1 MASKRKQFES
11 SKDISSVDVS
21 SENKAATSSK
31 KRYTGSAKYKVAF
44 KSEWKALHPIQEVKS
59 DIYKFHCLPCGKNLS
74 CHHQGL
80 KDVEDHC
87 KKETH
92 LKNYSSWK
100 KQAQLSFCKSP
111 ESNFENKVLNAE
123 VMVTNF
129 IVQHNLPIATADH
142 LGHLFKKIFP
152 DSKIASSYSCAKTK
166 TFAILNEAFAPDCH
180 NYVVEHCK
188 THAYS
193 VGHDGSNDTG
203 VQKMNPVSIRLFDI
217 NRSKVVTDHFF
228 NMCVTEGEDCCKA
241 FKIFEAI
248 EECFQEDGMPWSNCV
263 SLSVDNTN
271 SMIGRNNSVASRFLE
286 KNPATFIAGC
296 PCHLAHI
303 AASHAN
309 ESFSD
314 FVNLSVEDVCV
325 DCYYWFDKSTKR
337 KGKLTEYFEF
347 CNQEYQT
354 VLKHLSVRWLS
365 LERCMERI
373 LKKLPSLKAYFQSE
387 DFQDDRFQRLNHWF
401 SNPLLEPSLLFNTAA
416 ITIFNSFNCLLQREE
431 PTIHILKGS
440 MEHLGRKIANRIIK
454 PGVLQGVSSIAE
466 IDLSDEAIF
475 IDARSMFLGGT
486 TKFTLNRL
494 RNNGSIS
501 ENDYTKV
508 HHGAFHY
515 FKDALKYIQEKFP
528 ISNEVICNST
538 WIDVEKRLQAKWE
551 NVEFFL
557 EKFASVSFMDTIK
570 HDNLYEEFVDFRS
583 LSDDDIGQPAWTE
596 AKVIDGVDEDGNTL
610 VHYRVDVL
618 WYHIAQMKVPETS
631 LRRFKYL
638 PLLAEIV
645 LVIPHSNAGQ
655 ERLFSVVRK
664 NKTDSR
670 SSLKL
675 DGSLSSILAMKCHNP
690 EGVTPC
696 YKWQPDG
703 DLLQKSKGATKVY
716 NDKHK
721 KQ

>member
-1 MASKRKQFES
+1 
-11 SKDISSVDVS
+11 
-21 SENKAATSSK
+21 
-31 KRYTGSAKYKVAF
+31 
-44 KSEWKALHPIQEVKS
+44 
-59 DIYKFHCLPCGKNLS
+59 
-74 CHHQGL
+74 
-80 KDVEDHC
+80 
-87 KKETH
+87 
-92 LKNYSSWK
+92 
-100 KQAQLSFCKSP
+100 
-111 ESNFENKVLNAE
+111 
-123 VMVTNF
+123 MVTNF

-152 DSKIASSYSCAKTK
+152 DSKIASSYACAKTK

-193 VGHDGSNDTG
+193 VGHDGSNDSG
-203 VQKMNPVSIRLFDI
+203 VKKMNPVSIRIFDI

-228 NMCVTEGEDCCKA
+228 DMCITEGEDCCKA
-241 FKIFEAI
+241 YKIFESI
-248 EECFQEDGMPWSNCV
+248 EQSFEEDDMPWSNCV

-271 SMIGRNNSVASRFLE
+271 SMIGKNNSVASRFLE

-309 ESFSD
+309 ESFSSYVD
-314 FVNLSVEDVCV
+314 LSVEDVCV

-347 CNQEYQT
+347 CNQEYQS

-387 DFQDDRFQRLNHWF
+387 DFHDDRFKRLNCWF
-401 SNPLLEPSLLFNTAA
+401 TNPLLEPSLLFNTAA
-416 ITIFNSFNCLLQREE
+416 ITIFNSFNCLLQRGE
-431 PTIHILKGS
+431 PTIHILKAS
-440 MEHLGRKIANRIIK
+440 MEHLGRKIAQRIIK
-454 PGVLQGVSSIAE
+454 PAVLQGISSITE
-466 IDLSDEAIF
+466 LDLGDESIF

-501 ENDYTKV
+501 ENDYMKL
-508 HHGAFHY
+508 HRGAFHY
-515 FKDALKYIQEKFP
+515 FKDALNYILEKFP
-528 ISNEVICNST
+528 ISNEVICNSS
-538 WIDVEKRLQAKWE
+538 WIDVEKRLQARWE

-570 HDNLYEEFVDFRS
+570 HDKLFEEFVDFQS
-583 LSDDDIGQPAWTE
+583 LSDDDIGQTAWTE
-596 AKVIDGVDEDGNTL
+596 AKVIDGEDEEGNTL
-610 VHYRVDVL
+610 LHYRVDVL
-618 WYHIAQMKVPETS
+618 WYHITQMKVPETS

-670 SSLKL
+670 SPLKL

-690 EGVTPC
+690 EAVTPC
-696 YKWQPDG
+696 YKWSPNDV
-703 DLLQKSKGATKVY
+703 LLQKSKCAMTNIRINNLTISY
-716 NDKHK
+716 SLYI
-721 KQ
+721 

>member
-1 MASKRKQFES
+1 MASKRKQSNFES
-11 SKDISSVDVS
+11 SEDISSESDN
-21 SENKAATSSK
+21 EAETSSK
-31 KRYTGSAKYKVAF
+31 KKHTGSAKYKVAF
-44 KSEWKALHPIQEVKS
+44 KSKWKALHPIQAVKS
-59 DIYKFHCLPCGKNLS
+59 DIYKFNCLPCGKNLK
-74 CHHQGL
+74 CDHQGL

-87 KKETH
+87 ETETH
-92 LKNYSSWK
+92 LKNYSTWK
-100 KQAQLSFCKSP
+100 KQPLLSFFKTDN
-111 ESNFENKVLNAE
+111 NFEKKVLNAE

-142 LGHLFKKIFP
+142 LGHLFKNIFP

-166 TFAILNEAFAPDCH
+166 TFAILNEALAPDCH
-180 NYVVEHCK
+180 NYIVEHCK

-203 VQKMNPVSIRLFDI
+203 VAKMNPVSIRIFDI
-217 NRSKVVTDHFF
+217 NRSKVVTDHFC
-228 NMCVTEGEDCCKA
+228 NMYITEGEDCCKA
-241 FKIFEAI
+241 FKIFESI
-248 EECFQEDGMPWSNCV
+248 EKCFEEDKMPWSNCV

-271 SMIGRNNSVASRFLE
+271 SMVGRHNSVASHFLG

-309 ESFSD
+309 ESFSNY
-314 FVNLSVEDVCV
+314 VNLSVEDVCV

-347 CNQEYQT
+347 CNQEYQS

-387 DFQDDRFQRLNHWF
+387 DFQDARFQRLNDWF
-401 SNPLLEPSLLFNTAA
+401 ANPLLEPSLLFNAAA
-416 ITIFNSFNCLLQREE
+416 ISIFTSFNRLLQREE
-431 PTIHILKGS
+431 PTIHILMAS

-454 PGVLQGVSSIAE
+454 PEVMQSVSSVTK
-466 IDLSDEAIF
+466 IDLNDDAIF
-475 IDARSMFLGGT
+475 IDARSVFLGGT

-494 RNNGSIS
+494 RNDGSIS
-501 ENDYTKV
+501 ENDYMKV
-508 HHGAFHY
+508 HYGALHY
-515 FKDALKYIQEKFP
+515 FKDALKYILEKFP
-528 ISNEVICNST
+528 INNEVICNSI

-570 HDNLYEEFVDFRS
+570 QDNLYEEFVDFRT
-583 LSDDDIGQPAWTE
+583 LSDDDIGQTAWTE
-596 AKVIDGVDEDGNTL
+596 AKVIDGEDEDGNAL
-610 VHYRVDVL
+610 LHYRVDVL
-618 WYHIAQMKVPETS
+618 WYHIAQLKVPETS
-631 LRRFKYL
+631 LCRFKYL

-690 EGVTPC
+690 EAVTPC
-696 YKWQPDG
+696 YKWRPDE
-703 DLLQKSKGATKVY
+703 DLLQKSKKATKVY